1 MPQIITPHT
10 IDPGTIVSSFLNEY
24 YKHTMTTGW
33 INTMRLF
40 DRNCRVFFRDRYLG
54 NSYDLLTY
62 LTGEYI
68 KRAYYDSLRPKWVCI
83 NENTILINVFGRVQ
97 FVMYSGFG
105 TQIMYFNETF
115 VLSGSMI
122 DGKPVLS
129 CTCHIIDF

>member
-1 MPQIITPHT
+1 M
-10 IDPGTIVSSFLNEY
+10 SS
-24 YKHTMTTGW
+24 GW

-40 DRNCRVFFRDRYLG
+40 DKSCKVFFRDRYLG

-68 KRAYYDSLRPKWVCI
+68 KRAYYDSLRPKWICI
-83 NENTILINVFGRVQ
+83 NENTILINVFGRIQ
-97 FVMYSGFG
+97 FIMYSGFG

-122 DGKPVLS
+122 DGKPSLS